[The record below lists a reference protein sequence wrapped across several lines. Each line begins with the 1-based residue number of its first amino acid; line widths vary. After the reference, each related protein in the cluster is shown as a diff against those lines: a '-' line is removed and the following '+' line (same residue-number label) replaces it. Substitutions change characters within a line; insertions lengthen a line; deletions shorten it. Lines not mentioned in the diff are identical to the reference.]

1 MQDITRR
8 NWVVGSLSGAALLAS
23 GAFAQALRTGERYD
37 LVIKG
42 GEVLDPSRKLRGVR
56 DIGIRSA
63 VIVAVE
69 ADIPEKLA
77 VQTIDARGKL
87 VTPGL
92 IDLHAHVYPL
102 GSAIGLPADELA
114 PQTATT
120 TFVSAGDAGANNFGA
135 LKHYIIGQT
144 RSRIYAFI
152 HISS

>member
-102 GSAIGLPADELA
+102 GSDRK
-114 PQTATT
+114 
-120 TFVSAGDAGANNFGA
+120 S
-135 LKHYIIGQT
+135 T
-144 RSRIYAFI
+144 RLNSSHLGISYAV
-152 HISS
+152 